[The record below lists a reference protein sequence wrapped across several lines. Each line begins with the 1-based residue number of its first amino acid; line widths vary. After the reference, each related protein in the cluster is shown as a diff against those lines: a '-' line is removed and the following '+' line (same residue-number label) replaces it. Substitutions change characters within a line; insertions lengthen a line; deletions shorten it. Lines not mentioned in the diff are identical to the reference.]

1 MEKDSFKRTNRPAK
15 GELWELLDSENDVR
29 FVMIVSDPFEFEDS
43 TFVRVRP
50 VSFAVEN
57 AAEDDHIFDEV
68 SGLGASFIAPYW
80 NEQPVLMEQL
90 DRSVAK
96 VAMDIIPLL
105 PVRVSLTEQQ
115 QQFRA
120 EEIKRT
126 SYLRQGTLNQL
137 EPWFEI
143 EEGSMTAAQEHY
155 VPEAPLMVR
164 NSSVRESRGRLD
176 PGWHQDSEVDH
187 RRNHQR
193 HYKSFA
199 WLAVA
204 AMLLIAFFLF
214 KPGSSQNEAVL
225 SKYAQAVPYGFNEE
239 PTYGHTPERGL
250 GEDEFIQERG
260 LTDDWANIFREGVGY
275 YEREVY
281 DSAIV
286 IWDDIPREARSLEME
301 FYLGVAE
308 LMIGSYE
315 KSLEHL
321 NYINEREVSFQYE
334 VDFYLLLNSVALE
347 RTEET
352 EVLLNDILS
361 DPIHTYSTEAE
372 DIKELLE

>member
-1 MEKDSFKRTNRPAK
+1 MEKDSFNRTNRPAK
-15 GELWELLDSENDVR
+15 GELWDLLDSENDVR

-50 VSFAVEN
+50 VSFAVEH

-68 SGLGASFIAPYW
+68 SGLGALFIAPYW

-105 PVRVSLTEQQ
+105 PDRVSLTEQQ

-137 EPWFEI
+137 EPWFEM
-143 EEGSMTAAQEHY
+143 EEGPITANQEHLELGSMM
-155 VPEAPLMVR
+155 PNDR
-164 NSSVRESRGRLD
+164 IRESRGRIDL
-176 PGWHQDSEVDH
+176 GWHQDSDVDH

-214 KPGSSQNEAVL
+214 KPGRSQHEAVL
-225 SKYAQAVPYGFNEE
+225 SKYAQAVPYRFNEE
-239 PTYGHTPERGL
+239 PTYGYTPERGL

-275 YEREVY
+275 YERAVY

-347 RTEET
+347 RTDET
-352 EVLLNDILS
+352 EVLLNGILS
-361 DPIHTYSTEAE
+361 DPLHTYSAEAE